1 MGVLVGAVITAPE
14 ALRTICSA
22 IGIAETDVV
31 KVLQKDP
38 DRLVPFFI
46 LSYLPHGLIGLIFV
60 AIMAAL
66 MSSLDSAL
74 NSMSAVTMRDFYQRY
89 FRPHETD
96 KHYLIAS
103 KICTL
108 FWGIFCVA
116 AALAFAYF
124 SEATRQTTIVLINAV
139 GSLLYGPILAA
150 FILGLVTRSV
160 SARSVNIAVGI
171 GVLLNLYLWLSTEI
185 SWLWWSCLGFLGTAA
200 TAYLVSAYESF
211 RRERAPSGEEL
222 KVEKVSMDYGWQ
234 AVYMLVGIYF
244 FLIILLCYLIQK
256 TV

>member
-1 MGVLVGAVITAPE
+1 VGAVIAAPE
-14 ALRTICSA
+14 ALGTISAA

-31 KVLQKDP
+31 QTLQNDP
-38 DRLVPFFI
+38 DRMVPFFI

-74 NSMSAVTMRDFYQRY
+74 NSMSAVTMRDFYQKY
-89 FRPHETD
+89 FRPFETD
-96 KHYLIAS
+96 QHYLMAS
-103 KICTL
+103 KMCTL
-108 FWGIFCVA
+108 FWGIFCVT

-150 FILGLVTRSV
+150 FVLGLMTKRVT
-160 SARSVNIAVGI
+160 ARAVNIAVGI
-171 GVLLNLYLWLSTEI
+171 GVLLNLYLWLATEI
-185 SWLWWSCLGFLGTAA
+185 SWLWWSCLGFFGTAA

-211 RRERAPSGEEL
+211 RREKAPSGKEL
-222 KVEKVSMDYGWQ
+222 KVEKISMDYGWQ

-244 FLIILLCYLIQK
+244 FLIILLSYLIQK